1 MTEQE
6 YELLQKKR
14 EAIKRYTMERN
25 NQLNKDALHLKRE
38 QALNS
43 YRRVNLTKTDEEL
56 KINKIVTGADIAL
69 KNYDYV
75 TNLHKKPRLSI
86 TKSLFFRIKKVIKDN
101 FTFDC

>member
-6 YELLQKKR
+6 YELLQRKR
-14 EAIKRYTMERN
+14 EAIKRHTMERN
-25 NQLNKDALHLKRE
+25 NQLNRDALHLKRE

>member
-25 NQLNKDALHLKRE
+25 NQLNRDALHLKRE

-43 YRRVNLTKTDEEL
+43 YRRVNLTKTCL
-56 KINKIVTGADIAL
+56 LYT
-69 KNYDYV
+69 
-75 TNLHKKPRLSI
+75 S
-86 TKSLFFRIKKVIKDN
+86 
-101 FTFDC
+101 

>member
-6 YELLQKKR
+6 YELLQRKR
-14 EAIKRYTMERN
+14 ETIKRYTMERN
-25 NQLNKDALHLKRE
+25 NQLNRDALHLKRE

-75 TNLHKKPRLSI
+75 TNLHKNLGY
-86 TKSLFFRIKKVIKDN
+86 LLLKVY
-101 FTFDC
+101 FSV

>member
-6 YELLQKKR
+6 YELLQRKR

-25 NQLNKDALHLKRE
+25 NQLNRDALHLKRE

-43 YRRVNLTKTDEEL
+43 YRRINLTKTDEEL

-75 TNLHKKPRLSI
+75 TNLHKSI